1 MTEEQGVDQI
11 RLLAN
16 LDALLQGPKQ
26 RSLQSKDHEKH
37 MQDILVKL
45 AAKIDGKATTEQLR
59 IQLWELFSSRHN
71 WPEHNFPL
79 LFHHGSSE
87 LHLSRETTELVKGE
101 LAAIMYQDAVKIAP
115 RSQRSRSAVLP
126 LGAESASNSRSSR
139 SELRVL
145 KTRSKGSYKKSRL
158 NPSSSVS
165 NLKPER
171 KIVSKS

>member
-26 RSLQSKDHEKH
+26 RSLQSKDQEEY
-37 MQDILVKL
+37 MQDVLVKL
-45 AAKIDGKATTEQLR
+45 AAKINGKATAEQLQ
-59 IQLWELFSSRHN
+59 IQLWELFSSRRS

-87 LHLSRETTELVKGE
+87 LHLSQETNKLVKGE
-101 LAAIMYQDAVKIAP
+101 LDAIMYQDAITIAP

-126 LGAESASNSRSSR
+126 LGAKPASNSRSSK

-145 KTRSKGSYKKSRL
+145 KTRSKGSCKKSRL

-171 KIVSKS
+171 K